1 MVERG
6 EDDGVGEDV
15 VVCGA
20 YLRMVEVEYEDS
32 CDDGKELEAA
42 EDVSDEEVQN
52 WPRQCTW
59 LWEGMRLSPCAYA
72 LRKAELLE
80 DMRCISTQ
88 IAQCAPEEERM
99 HKERLRQKQQHQ
111 RFLGVKR

>member
-42 EDVSDEEVQN
+42 EDVMYEVDDENDVQN
-52 WPRQCTW
+52 
-59 LWEGMRLSPCAYA
+59 S
-72 LRKAELLE
+72 LLGL
-80 DMRCISTQ
+80 D
-88 IAQCAPEEERM
+88 
-99 HKERLRQKQQHQ
+99 
-111 RFLGVKR
+111 